1 MGGSTGVMKFMMIT
15 DKRARRRLT
24 IGLCLAFALSIL
36 AIGPGIYLVN
46 PNPGD
51 PNSRFLFL
59 GMPIIYAWAVFWY
72 LVQAAVILIAYFF
85 LWNAGT
91 EPARRG

>member
-1 MGGSTGVMKFMMIT
+1 MIVT
-15 DKRARRRLT
+15 DRKARRRLT
-24 IGLCLAFALSIL
+24 IVLCAAFALSVL

-46 PNPGD
+46 PNPAD

-72 LVQAAVILIAYFF
+72 LVQAAVILTAYFF
-85 LWNAGT
+85 LWNAGA
-91 EPARRG
+91 EPAQRA